1 MNRCH
6 GTGWNAAVVLAGL
19 AASGVAQAAAF
30 TAANEAELITAIN
43 QANASADPSS
53 TITLTANF
61 TVTGVLPPIR
71 GNVAVNPAGSNTAVE
86 SVGGAALTF
95 EGGASYGTL
104 GNLQVGDAAGT
115 TGALTVQGTGSSVRA
130 VSLLGS
136 AGQVNISVLDGGLL
150 TATGPSGVR
159 LGGTSPTV
167 SGGGVANV
175 RVSGAG
181 SAFTSGVGFVHQ
193 RGTLEVSNGGTVE
206 GRAAVHL
213 GSMPGGFTGVVTGAG
228 SRLASTIATIN
239 LGASGSATLT
249 VADGAVLSANNG
261 ASAVNLAA
269 NAAGVAVLNI
279 GGAVGQ
285 AAVAPGAVNAS
296 VVNGGAGTA
305 VLNFNHNAAAYSF
318 APAITGSISL
328 NHVGSGT
335 TTLTRAS
342 TYSGATHITGGTL
355 RAGVANAFSAASAH
369 TVGASGALDA
379 GDFDQTLS
387 TLNNAGTV
395 SLSGGTLTMTGAYVG
410 QGGTLRVGTAPGAGG
425 LASGRLVLSGAG
437 ASATG
442 TTLLG
447 IANFGGLGAPTTGD
461 GIEVITATGGAT
473 TTAQTTK
480 DAFRLANGVVGGGA
494 YQYRLYAADA
504 SGAGENWYLRSDGLR
519 SEVALY
525 AVVPEQFRA
534 LDIAMLANRRQRMGE
549 SRADTDNS
557 GRERQAWGRVFSVDR
572 DIAQQGTVSP
582 TSNGRLNGFQTGT
595 DLWAAGRWRAG
606 LYLGQLEGDM
616 DVRGQA
622 SGAANYMSG
631 RNDLRSQYLGGYA
644 TWQRDSLSLEAVLQ
658 LGHHRYSATPAQG
671 EASAGKGDSLMAS
684 IEVGR
689 GVALSPRWQLEP
701 TVQLAY
707 QHLSL
712 DETRLSGATV
722 QQDTDGGWLARVGV
736 RVKGRFDAGPGALRP
751 YASLNVYK
759 RSNSTDITRFVG
771 GAGGTDI
778 SSRTGGSSSE
788 LSAGLD
794 WQLSPTVSLYG
805 EVGRLWDLGGD
816 ARTDSGLSGGVGVRV
831 LW

>member
-1 MNRCH
+1 MSRH
-6 GTGWNAAVVLAGL
+6 QGTVGNAALVLAGL
-19 AASGVAQAAAF
+19 ATSGLSQAASF
-30 TAANEAELITAIN
+30 TASNEAELIAAIHA
-43 QANASADPSS
+43 ANASADPSS
-53 TITLTANF
+53 TIGLIGSF
-61 TVTGVLPPIR
+61 TVTATLPPIR
-71 GNVAVNPAGSNTAVE
+71 GNVALSPSGGTLTVE
-86 SVGGAALTF
+86 SAAGAGLTF
-95 EGGASYGTL
+95 EAGASYGTL
-104 GNLQVGDAAGT
+104 GGLQVGQTAGT
-115 TGALTVQGTGSSVRA
+115 AGALTVQGAGTSVTSTVLQG
-130 VSLLGS
+130 VS
-136 AGQVNISVLDGGLL
+136 GQARIRVLDGGFL
-150 TATGPSGVR
+150 ASTGPSGMR
-159 LGGTSPTV
+159 FGGTSATV
-167 SGGGVANV
+167 SSGGIADVL
-175 RVSGAG
+175 VSGAG
-181 SAFTSGVGFVHQ
+181 SRLRSSVLYIHQ
-193 RGTLEVSNGGTVE
+193 RGTLEVSDGGALE
-206 GRAAVHL
+206 GAVLHL
-213 GSMPGGFTGVVTGAG
+213 GSMPGGFTGLVTGTG
-228 SRLASTIATIN
+228 SRLASTTATIN

-249 VADGAVLSANNG
+249 VADGAVVSANSG
-261 ASAVNLAA
+261 ASAINLAA
-269 NAAGVAVLNI
+269 NAAGSAVLNI

-285 AAVAPGAVNAS
+285 AAVAPGAVIAS
-296 VVNGGAGTA
+296 AVNGGAGTA

-395 SLSGGTLTMTGAYVG
+395 SLPGGTLTMTGAYVG

-425 LASGRLVLSGAG
+425 LASGRLVLNGAG

-447 IANFGGLGAPTTGD
+447 IAHFGGLGAPTTGD

-504 SGAGENWYLRSDGLR
+504 NGVGENWYLRSDGLR
-519 SEVALY
+519 GEVALY

-534 LDIAMLANRRQRMGE
+534 LDIAMLGNRQQRMGE
-549 SRADTDNS
+549 SRAGTDNS

-595 DLWAAGRWRAG
+595 DLWNEGDWRAG
-606 LYLGQLEGDM
+606 LYLGQLEGDL

-622 SGAANYMSG
+622 SGAANYLSG

-644 TWQRDSLSLEAVLQ
+644 TWQRDSLSLDAVLQ

-671 EASAGKGDSLMAS
+671 ESSAGKGDSLMAS
-684 IEVGR
+684 LEAGQ
-689 GVALSPRWQLEP
+689 GFALSPRWLIEP
-701 TVQLAY
+701 SVQLAY
-707 QHLSL
+707 QRLSL
-712 DETRLSGATV
+712 DETGLSGASV
-722 QQDTDGGWLARVGV
+722 QQDTDGSWIARMGV
-736 RVKGRFDAGPGALRP
+736 RVKGLFNAGPGALRP
-751 YASLNVYK
+751 YASLNLYK

-794 WQLSPTVSLYG
+794 WRLSPTVSLYG
-805 EVGRLWDLGGD
+805 EVSRLWDLGGD
-816 ARTDSGLSGGVGVRV
+816 ARTGSGLSGGVGVRV

>member
-395 SLSGGTLTMTGAYVG
+395 SLPGGTLTMTGAYVG

-447 IANFGGLGAPTTGD
+447 IANFGGPPPAMASRSSPPPAAPPPRRRPPRTRSAWPMAWWAAAPTSTACTRPTPAARARTGTCVPTAFAAKWRCTRWCPSSSARSISPCWPTA
-461 GIEVITATGGAT
+461 GSAWANRAPTPTTAAASARPGAASSAWTATSP
-473 TTAQTTK
+473 
-480 DAFRLANGVVGGGA
+480 N
-494 YQYRLYAADA
+494 
-504 SGAGENWYLRSDGLR
+504 
-519 SEVALY
+519 
-525 AVVPEQFRA
+525 RA
-534 LDIAMLANRRQRMGE
+534 
-549 SRADTDNS
+549 
-557 GRERQAWGRVFSVDR
+557 
-572 DIAQQGTVSP
+572 P
-582 TSNGRLNGFQTGT
+582 
-595 DLWAAGRWRAG
+595 
-606 LYLGQLEGDM
+606 
-616 DVRGQA
+616 
-622 SGAANYMSG
+622 
-631 RNDLRSQYLGGYA
+631 
-644 TWQRDSLSLEAVLQ
+644 
-658 LGHHRYSATPAQG
+658 
-671 EASAGKGDSLMAS
+671 
-684 IEVGR
+684 
-689 GVALSPRWQLEP
+689 
-701 TVQLAY
+701 
-707 QHLSL
+707 
-712 DETRLSGATV
+712 
-722 QQDTDGGWLARVGV
+722 
-736 RVKGRFDAGPGALRP
+736 
-751 YASLNVYK
+751 
-759 RSNSTDITRFVG
+759 
-771 GAGGTDI
+771 
-778 SSRTGGSSSE
+778 
-788 LSAGLD
+788 
-794 WQLSPTVSLYG
+794 
-805 EVGRLWDLGGD
+805 
-816 ARTDSGLSGGVGVRV
+816 
-831 LW
+831 